1 MTPRERAAP
10 VAGHGHPGQRVPPAR
25 SLPRRRTARG
35 RGGGLRRRPAGC
47 PRRNPCWC
55 DRPVRAS
62 IDAGLLDPPD
72 PRWPGTAGVRLPN
85 RDCHHRGGR
94 EPTRPG
100 GRGGR
105 GLPVRSVA
113 HNPPAEGTGPP
124 RLCQR
129 CGSGVTV
136 SLGGLV
142 VGRID
147 GDRGAGRGGCPTVI
161 TGNREEVQFAW
172 HCQRVSRAA
181 NRPNPGP
188 GGPAHFGLKFPAG
201 MSRTGRPLRPRGAPA
216 PGAGGK
222 GPRDEV
228 HDHDVRGFGRHVA
241 GPDA

>member
-1 MTPRERAAP
+1 MTPRERATP

-147 GDRGAGRGGCPTVI
+147 GDRGAGRGGCPTGDYRKPGRGPVRLALS
-161 TGNREEVQFAW
+161 TGE
-172 HCQRVSRAA
+172 
-181 NRPNPGP
+181 P
-188 GGPAHFGLKFPAG
+188 GGEPAEPRAG
-201 MSRTGRPLRPRGAPA
+201 RAGAFRSEISRRDVQNRATAPTTGRARPGRRR
-216 PGAGGK
+216 K
-222 GPRDEV
+222 GTER
-228 HDHDVRGFGRHVA
+228 
-241 GPDA
+241 